1 MRSHPHTDRS
11 RLALALVAA
20 AWASGCATSQPKAQQ
35 PAAPAP
41 PRPVVIHAPEP
52 ATPPA
57 EQLAAIASG
66 SLRASV
72 VSVRVT
78 GQDWNWRAPWE
89 KQAPWTRTV
98 TGLVV
103 PGHRILATS
112 TAFGNPLLV
121 EAQKLG
127 SEARSVA
134 RVELVDHEG
143 PLALIAV
150 DDPSFWEGLE
160 PLPLDSRASAEGSVL
175 ILRWQRTGL
184 LDAYPGT
191 LRQVRSGRHGLSQTS
206 LLSIDVSSS
215 AEGLGESEVVIGKG
229 KVEGLVTG
237 RNGDA
242 YTAIAAPVLSQFLA
256 EAKAGDWRSFARA
269 GLAWQDLTNPALR
282 ESLGLKPG
290 ETGIRL
296 TRVLAHGSAGGV
308 MRPGDVLLELGGV
321 KLDPTGYFEH
331 PLYGRMLFP
340 LLFTDGR
347 HPGDTMPVKVLRDGQ
362 RLDLTLTLK
371 AMRPDQDRV
380 PPYVFGRGPEYV
392 IVGGLVFQ
400 ELTRPY
406 LAAWGDWTRRA
417 PPRILVAIDRD
428 NDEEAA
434 GGPRRIVVLSSVLPD
449 TANLGYQE
457 LRDQIVEKVNGKPIA
472 NLQDLR
478 RAFAT
483 PSGGFHVV
491 DFLAGQQAVRVVLD
505 ASEATASQKRLQQ
518 AYGVERLDSEAGDSA
533 PASSRTR

>member
-1 MRSHPHTDRS
+1 MRSHPRTTRS
-11 RLALALVAA
+11 RRLVACLA
-20 AWASGCATSQPKAQQ
+20 AAGLSACA
-35 PAAPAP
+35 PARLQTTPTLGAPPPAAAVRAPAP
-41 PRPVVIHAPEP
+41 LLPP
-52 ATPPA
+52 PPA
-57 EQLAAIASG
+57 NAA
-66 SLRASV
+66 LRAAV

-103 PGHRILATS
+103 PGQRILASS

-127 SEARSVA
+127 SEERSVA
-134 RVELVDHEG
+134 KVQLVDHEG

-150 DDPSFWEGLE
+150 DDPSFWEGLA
-160 PLPLDSRASAEGSVL
+160 PLPLETRAQAEGTVT

-206 LLSIDVSSS
+206 LLTVDISTS
-215 AEGLGESEVVIGKG
+215 AESLGDSEVVVANG
-229 KVEGLVTG
+229 KVVGLVAG

-242 YTAIAAPVLSQFLA
+242 YSAIAAPVLSQFLA
-256 EAKAGDWRSFARA
+256 GAKAGDWRSFARA
-269 GLAWQDLTNPALR
+269 GVAWQDLTNPALR
-282 ESLGLKPG
+282 ASLGLHPG

-296 TRVLAHGSAGGV
+296 TRVLPNGSAGGV
-308 MRPGDVLLELGGV
+308 LKPGDVVLEMDGA
-321 KLDPTGYFEH
+321 KLDPTGYYDH

-347 HPGDTMPVKVLRDGQ
+347 RPGDTMPVEVLRDGK
-362 RLDLTLTLK
+362 RLALTLTLK

-380 PPYVFGRGPEYV
+380 PPYVYGRGPDYV
-392 IVGGLVFQ
+392 IVGGLVF
-400 ELTRPY
+400 EEVTRPY

-417 PPRILVAIDRD
+417 PPRLLVAIDRA
-428 NDEEAA
+428 EETEQ
-434 GGPRRIVVLSSVLPD
+434 GGPQPHRIVLLSSVLPD
-449 TANLGYQE
+449 TANLGYQQ
-457 LRDQIVEKVNGKPIA
+457 LHDLIVERVNDKPIA

-483 PSGGFHVV
+483 PLGGFHVI
-491 DFLAGQQAVRVVLD
+491 DLLAGQAASRIVIDTAEAV
-505 ASEATASQKRLQQ
+505 ASRQRLQQ
-518 AYGVERLDSEAGDSA
+518 AYGVARLDSQDGE
-533 PASSRTR
+533 PAVGGAK

>member
-1 MRSHPHTDRS
+1 MRSHRLTDRS
-11 RLALALVAA
+11 PLALALVALA
-20 AWASGCATSQPKAQQ
+20 CASGCASSQPKAR

-41 PRPVVIHAPEP
+41 PPPVVVHTPQPAAP
-52 ATPPA
+52 PP
-57 EQLAAIASG
+57 EDLAALGNGA
-66 SLRASV
+66 LRASV

-89 KQAPWTRTV
+89 KQAPWTRMV

-127 SEARSVA
+127 SEARTVA
-134 RVELVDHEG
+134 HVELVDHEG
-143 PLALIAV
+143 PLALISV
-150 DDPSFWEGLE
+150 DDPAFWEGLE
-160 PLPLDSRASAEGSVL
+160 PLPLDTRASADGTVL

-206 LLSIDVSSS
+206 LLSVDVASS
-215 AEGLGESEVVIGKG
+215 AEGLGESEVVINKG
-229 KVEGLVTG
+229 KVAGLVTG
-237 RNGDA
+237 RSGDA
-242 YTAIAAPVLSQFLA
+242 YSALAAPVLAQFLA

-308 MRPGDVLLELGGV
+308 LRPGDVVLELGGA
-321 KLDPTGYFEH
+321 KLDPTGYYEH

-347 HPGDTMPVKVLRDGQ
+347 RPGDSMPVKVLRDGQ
-362 RLDLTLTLK
+362 RLDLSLTLK
-371 AMRPDQDRV
+371 AMRPEQDRV
-380 PPYVFGRGPEYV
+380 PPYVFGRGPDYV
-392 IVGGLVFQ
+392 IVGGFVFQ

-406 LAAWGDWTRRA
+406 LASWGDWTRRA

-434 GGPRRIVVLSSVLPD
+434 AGPRRIVLLSSVLPD

-457 LRDQIVEKVNGKPIA
+457 LRDQIVERVNGKPIA

-478 RAFAT
+478 KAFAAAT
-483 PSGGFHVV
+483 RDFHVV
-491 DFLAGQQAVRVVLD
+491 DFLAGQAAVRVVID
-505 ASEATASQKRLQQ
+505 AAEASASEKRLQQ
-518 AYGVERLDSEAGDSA
+518 AYGVERLDSEAADPA
-533 PASSRTR
+533 PSQTR